1 MSERPVDTVS
11 WRTLLAETVARLGAT
26 DEARWVCQA
35 ASGRDLTDW
44 TLGLDDPVT
53 ERAVARLDAMV
64 ARRLVGEPLQYVLGS
79 WPFRTVELLVDRR
92 VLIPRPE
99 TEDVVDVALDL
110 ARSLPAP
117 RTVVDLGTGSGA
129 IALSLAAELPLGS
142 TTVWATDASADALD
156 VARANT
162 AGLGRPATHVRVAL
176 GDWWDALPAELR
188 GGVDL
193 AVANPPYV
201 AATDDIEPVVAD
213 WEPAV
218 ALWSGVD
225 GLDAIRAIAAG
236 APQWLRPH
244 GWLVMEIGA
253 AQGPSVA
260 AILANA
266 QLRDVSL
273 RSDAVGRVRVA
284 VARGVGA

>member
-1 MSERPVDTVS
+1 MSEPADTVS
-11 WRTLLAETVARLGAT
+11 WRALLADAVARLGAR
-26 DEARWVCQA
+26 DEARWVCEA
-35 ASGRDLTDW
+35 ASGRDLTEW
-44 TLGLDDPVT
+44 TLGLDDRAT

-64 ARRLVGEPLQYVLGS
+64 ARRLGGEPLQYVIGS
-79 WPFRTVELLVDRR
+79 WPFRTLELMVDRR

-99 TEDVVDVALDL
+99 TEEVVDVALGL

-156 VARANT
+156 VARANV
-162 AGLGRPATHVRVAL
+162 AGLGRPAVHVRVAH
-176 GDWWDALPAELR
+176 GSWWDALPAELR
-188 GGVDL
+188 GAVDL

-201 AATDDIEPVVAD
+201 AVDDDVEPVVAE
-213 WEPAV
+213 WEPSL

-225 GLDAIRAIAAG
+225 GLDAIRAIGAG
-236 APQWLRPH
+236 AARWLRPG

-253 AQGPSVA
+253 AQATSVA
-260 AILANA
+260 AILAKA
-266 QLRDVSL
+266 QMGDVSL
-273 RSDAVGRVRVA
+273 RSDAGGRVRVA
-284 VARGVGA
+284 VARRAGA

>member
-1 MSERPVDTVS
+1 MDTASWRALLAGTVS
-11 WRTLLAETVARLGAT
+11 RLGAT

-44 TLGLDDPVT
+44 TLGLDDPAT

-64 ARRLVGEPLQYVLGS
+64 ARRLAGEPLQYVLGA
-79 WPFRTVELLVDRR
+79 WPFRTLELMVDRR

-99 TEDVVDVALDL
+99 TEDVVGVALDL

-156 VARANT
+156 VARANL
-162 AGLGRPATHVRVAL
+162 AGLGRPATQVRIAL

-188 GGVDL
+188 GTVDL

-201 AATDDIEPVVAD
+201 AVDDDIEPVVAD

-218 ALWSGVD
+218 ALWSGID

-236 APQWLRPH
+236 APQWLGPD

-273 RSDAVGRVRVA
+273 RSDAAGRVRVA